1 MQHTKTNKINE
12 DVESALESWDFDKVY
27 TLYKDN
33 ITQDSSELKMDFC
46 VFLHDIGKLDELL
59 QFIKADSK
67 NNSDALQCPQFWDN
81 AKLNWGGGGYCP
93 NTNTY
98 RSRHS
103 NIICKFSIKTK
114 NKS

>member
-1 MQHTKTNKINE
+1 MKYSIK
-12 DVESALESWDFDKVY
+12 DVVDRSIKSALESWDFDKAY
-27 TLYKDN
+27 SLYKEN

-81 AKLNWGGGGYCP
+81 AKLNWGGGYCP

-103 NIICKFSIKTK
+103 NTI
-114 NKS
+114 

>member
-1 MQHTKTNKINE
+1 MQHTNLNE
-12 DVESALESWDFDKVY
+12 VSITIESALESWDFDKVY
-27 TLYKDN
+27 SLYKEN
-33 ITQDSSELKMDFC
+33 ITQDSNDLKMDFC

-67 NNSDALQCPQFWDN
+67 NNSDRLQCPQFWDN
-81 AKLNWGGGGYCP
+81 AKLNWGGGYYP

>member
-1 MQHTKTNKINE
+1 MQHTNLNE
-12 DVESALESWDFDKVY
+12 VSITIESALESWDFDKVY
-27 TLYKDN
+27 TLYKGN

-59 QFIKADSK
+59 QFIKTDSK

-81 AKLNWGGGGYCP
+81 AKLNWGGGGIALTQTH
-93 NTNTY
+93 N

-103 NIICKFSIKTK
+103 NTI
-114 NKS
+114 